1 MDGIDISQKLSE
13 LRNAKGV
20 TQEEAANA
28 LGISNKT
35 LSKWENGTSAPDL
48 TMLVALADYYG
59 VTTDT
64 LLGLSSGE
72 KDIKK
77 VIAQS
82 LCNLNR
88 NEIVLKVNEI
98 VTAIIPGCTSTS
110 DPNIEVCTDEP
121 SPIPPQRKFY
131 TKSCIDV
138 AELFAYT
145 VCSDN
150 VNISV
155 MQWQNKNHFG
165 WLLEDDKQEC
175 IADLLRFLGEK
186 DTLRV
191 MYFLHSSAYSRHFTP
206 EYAAACTGIPLE
218 RMAEILEKCFD
229 YRLCAKHP
237 ALLIEGETF
246 VYEAYGDGMLLAILS
261 IAYEKLYGRGYF
273 DQNYGSNSKLIG
285 GGTNEFLPK
294 H

>member
-1 MDGIDISQKLSE
+1 MDSINISRKLSE
-13 LRNAKGV
+13 LRTAKGA
-20 TQEEAANA
+20 TQEEVANA

-35 LSKWENGTSAPDL
+35 LSKWENGTSSPDL
-48 TMLVALADYYG
+48 NMLVALADYYG

-72 KDIKK
+72 TDIKK
-77 VIAQS
+77 IIAQS

-98 VTAIIPGCTSTS
+98 VTAIIPGCTNTT

-121 SPIPPQRKFY
+121 SPIPPQRKYY
-131 TKSCIDV
+131 TKCCIDV

-145 VCSDN
+145 ICSDE

-155 MQWQNKNHFG
+155 MQWQNKQNFG

-175 IADLLRFLGEK
+175 IADLLRFLGDK
-186 DTLRV
+186 DTLKV

-206 EYAAACTGIPLE
+206 EYAAACTGIPLD
-218 RMAEILEKCFD
+218 RMAEILEKCCE
-229 YRLCAKHP
+229 YGLCAEHP
-237 ALLIEGETF
+237 ALLMEGETS
-246 VYEAYGDGMLLAILS
+246 VYEAYGNGMLLAILS
-261 IAYEKLYGRGYF
+261 VAYEKLYSRHYF
-273 DQNYGSNSKLIG
+273 DQNYGNNSKLIG
-285 GGTNEFLPK
+285 GGIDEFLQK